1 MPSPTCL
8 TRQGGVPQGRCG
20 HIGNDTGRSECQ
32 LSSVKPMEGFSMSDD
47 KHPKITF
54 RDYGPNDPFYKEG
67 PQSYSPH
74 WGRGLLKPKQPLPP
88 KPERPPSK
96 TLSDEQERLV
106 AEIKR
111 HHPKATSEQILRDLE
126 AWGVE

>member
-1 MPSPTCL
+1 
-8 TRQGGVPQGRCG
+8 
-20 HIGNDTGRSECQ
+20 
-32 LSSVKPMEGFSMSDD
+32 MSDD

-67 PQSYSPH
+67 PQSYAPH
-74 WGRGLLKPKQPLPP
+74 WGRRLLKPKPSPP
-88 KPERPPSK
+88 KPEKPPSK

-106 AEIKR
+106 AEIKK
-111 HHPKATSEQILRDLE
+111 HHPKATTEQILKGLE